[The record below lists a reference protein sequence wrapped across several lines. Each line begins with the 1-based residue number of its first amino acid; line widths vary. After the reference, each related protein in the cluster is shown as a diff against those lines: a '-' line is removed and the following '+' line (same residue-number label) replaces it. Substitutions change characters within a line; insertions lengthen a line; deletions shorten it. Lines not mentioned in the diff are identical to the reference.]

1 MTQFSLTPKEIES
14 YNEIKEAVKMLHG
27 SEVADKV
34 KICFSLGS
42 GIGVGVKLI
51 FDKINLEKD
60 ITDYDS
66 W

>member
-14 YNEIKEAVKMLHG
+14 YNETKEAVRLLHG
-27 SEVADKV
+27 SAVADNV
-34 KICFSLGS
+34 MICFSCGS

-51 FDKINLEKD
+51 FSEIDLEKD